1 MKNIIYQTQFGVA
14 VVIPTGEVSID
25 QVIANDV
32 PPGVPYKLVDQDS
45 LPDRYFRLA
54 WRFNTD
60 AGVKIDISTSKEIQ
74 RDKFRIAR
82 KPLLAALD
90 VEFMRAVES
99 GDSIRQSEIAS
110 QKQALRDVTTIELPD
125 TLEGI
130 KATWPSILGAR
141 PF

>member
-1 MKNIIYQTQFGVA
+1 MKAIAHNINKKVA
-14 VVIPTGEVSID
+14 ITY
-25 QVIANDV
+25 IANDISIEEYCQKYLN
-32 PPGVPYKLVDQDS
+32 GQSYIEITQDS
-45 LPDRYFRLA
+45 CPDIFFRDAWELKNKQITVNINLAKTIWYDAFRL
-54 WRFNTD
+54 
-60 AGVKIDISTSKEIQ
+60 
-74 RDKFRIAR
+74 AR

-99 GDSIRQSEIAS
+99 SDSARQSEIAT